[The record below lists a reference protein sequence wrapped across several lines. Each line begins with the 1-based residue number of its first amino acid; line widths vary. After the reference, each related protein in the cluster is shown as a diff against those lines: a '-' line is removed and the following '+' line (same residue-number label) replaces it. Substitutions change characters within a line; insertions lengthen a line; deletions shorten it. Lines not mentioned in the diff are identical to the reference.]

1 MLFHWT
7 TGSLGTADGRCLPYL
22 RLVRFLLPLAVTMVI
37 AGLMPQFLS
46 GGIARGP
53 RPTETL
59 AAFALAWGIADLLA
73 SPMSQVRQL
82 GLVLVSN
89 RYQARQVLGFVVAC
103 GFVLAS
109 VLGGLAL
116 TPAGHFVVDD
126 LHNASPE
133 LSRVVRYALM
143 LLIPYPLL
151 QAVERY
157 AEGLLMRVRRTEIVS
172 VAMLCNI
179 GVSLLVVLVVVGT
192 GLVQDTPI
200 LLPLLVTYT
209 GIGTNLLVL
218 GAGVRRYVHPRLQD
232 GSISGGD
239 EANLDFLYLG
249 RFFWPLALTMA
260 FQGMSRPLIN
270 LFISRGFHGE
280 QALAALAVVYSLAH
294 LPYGWMNELRSLP
307 SVFQEYGK
315 AGLRRIR
322 RFAVACGALSFALMV
337 IAFWL
342 PPVRDMVLLELLALP
357 PELAQRCHTPLMLF
371 SFFPLTVAPRGYLQ
385 GIALRERRTAAL
397 APSAPARIGA
407 ILAILLFVPLSWMHG
422 ATLGVAALLNG
433 FIIEAVVMWWFVHG
447 RRPVLPEVAGQA

>member
-1 MLFHWT
+1 M
-7 TGSLGTADGRCLPYL
+7 AAVLPYL
-22 RLVRFLLPLAVTMVI
+22 RMIRFLLPLAVTMVV
-37 AGLMPQFLS
+37 AGVMPQFLS
-46 GGIARGP
+46 GGIARGS

-73 SPMSQVRQL
+73 SPMAQVRQL

-89 RYQARQVLGFVVAC
+89 RCQARQVLAFVAAC
-103 GFVLAS
+103 GIVLAS
-109 VLGGLAL
+109 VLAGLAL

-126 LHNASPE
+126 LHDTSAE

-143 LLIPYPLL
+143 MLIPYPLL
-151 QAVERY
+151 HAVARY
-157 AEGLLMRVRRTEIVS
+157 AEGMLMRVRRTEIVS
-172 VAMLCNI
+172 VAMLCDI
-179 GVSLLVVLVVVGT
+179 GVSLVVVVVAVRS

-200 LLPLLVTYT
+200 LLPLLVTYA

-218 GAGVRRYVHPRLQD
+218 GAGVRRFAHPWLQD
-232 GSISGGD
+232 GSIPGGD
-239 EANLDFLYLG
+239 EANMDFLYIG

-270 LFISRGFHGE
+270 LFISRGLHGE

-307 SVFQEYGK
+307 SVFHEYGE

-322 RFAVACGALSFALMV
+322 RFAAACGTLSFAIMV

-342 PPVRDMVLLELLALP
+342 PVVRDMVLLELLALP
-357 PELAQRCHTPLMLF
+357 PQLAQRCHAPLVLF
-371 SFFPLTVAPRGYLQ
+371 SFFPLAVAPRGYLQ
-385 GIALRERRTAAL
+385 GIALRERRTAAM

-407 ILAILLFVPLSWMHG
+407 ILAILLFVPLAWLDG

-433 FIIEAVVMWWFVHG
+433 FIIEAVVMWWFVHA
-447 RRPVLPEVAGQA
+447 RRPVLPEVVGQA